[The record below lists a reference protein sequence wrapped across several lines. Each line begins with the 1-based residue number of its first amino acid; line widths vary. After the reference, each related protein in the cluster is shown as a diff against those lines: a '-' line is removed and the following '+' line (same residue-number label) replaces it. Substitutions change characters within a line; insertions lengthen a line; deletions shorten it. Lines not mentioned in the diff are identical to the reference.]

1 MDDLLTPLDHEMMKA
16 REFIN
21 GVILDISFGQILR
34 TIDALRES
42 EKVAIEIGDFE
53 AAGRH
58 QEMRKLFEDTIP
70 VAGGRAEA

>member
-42 EKVAIEIGDFE
+42 EKVAIETGDFE

>member
-21 GVILDISFGQILR
+21 GVNLDISFGQILR

-42 EKVAIEIGDFE
+42 EKVAIETGDFE

>member
-1 MDDLLTPLDHEMMKA
+1 MDDFLTPLEREMFKA

-34 TIDALRES
+34 TIDALKES
-42 EKVAIEIGDFE
+42 EKVAIEIGDFD

>member
-21 GVILDISFGQILR
+21 GVLLDISFGQILR
-34 TIDALRES
+34 TIDALKES
-42 EKVAIEIGDFE
+42 EKVAIEIGDLE

-58 QEMRKLFEDTIP
+58 QEMRKFFEDTIP